1 MSEQL
6 IIINNEKITFDNN
19 KFYCDNIDVK
29 SIPEGLENFFELE
42 MIARNSSVKKSHHVN
57 IKEINLGS
65 NLIFFLYKV
74 FKTLTKRNK
83 KYLIISITPYT
94 FSAYLLLA
102 LFWQKPFV
110 YLRSSGHEE
119 YKYILGFF
127 GSYLYHLMFYLVSLR
142 SNFISCNSRILMGKK
157 GNLVSPSQLND
168 SWFKPTKKL
177 NSEKIKLLYI
187 GRVKVEKG
195 IFSLLKI
202 IEKFNL
208 NVELT
213 IVSAGTTNIKTINQK
228 NVNLINH
235 ENKNDSIIEV
245 YDNHN
250 IFVLP
255 SFTEGHPQVLDE
267 ALARGKP
274 VIIFE

>member
-1 MSEQL
+1 
-6 IIINNEKITFDNN
+6 
-19 KFYCDNIDVK
+19 
-29 SIPEGLENFFELE
+29 
-42 MIARNSSVKKSHHVN
+42 
-57 IKEINLGS
+57 
-65 NLIFFLYKV
+65 
-74 FKTLTKRNK
+74 
-83 KYLIISITPYT
+83 
-94 FSAYLLLA
+94 
-102 LFWQKPFV
+102 
-110 YLRSSGHEE
+110 
-119 YKYILGFF
+119 
-127 GSYLYHLMFYLVSLR
+127 MFYLVSLR

-274 VIIFE
+274 VIIFEEIAHVIGNRKGVFVSKRDTLEFSNSINYIMKNYDYIQKEISENKLPNKKNFLEDIKKIIKENK